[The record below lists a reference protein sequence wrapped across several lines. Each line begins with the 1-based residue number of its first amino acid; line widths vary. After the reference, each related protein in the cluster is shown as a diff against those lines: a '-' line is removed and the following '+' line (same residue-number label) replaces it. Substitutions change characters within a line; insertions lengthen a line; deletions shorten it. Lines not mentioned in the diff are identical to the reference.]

1 VLVSPEIAPLQV
13 FGAQASRLV
22 ADLLAERGVRFIG
35 ESDPQSVERDGALL
49 LGSGGSLD
57 ADCVVAVPELR
68 GPRITG
74 VPTDRNGFVT
84 TDALG
89 SVTGLADVYGAGDM
103 TSFPIKQGG
112 LAAQQADLI
121 AQRIA
126 SENGATVK
134 ELRVQHVLRA
144 RLIGGAQPVF
154 LRAELDEL
162 GQATAATLQF
172 QCLEGSESLASLEK
186 VFGRYLT
193 PYLHT
198 REPVLSQSLTDG

>member
-1 VLVSPEIAPLQV
+1 
-13 FGAQASRLV
+13 
-22 ADLLAERGVRFIG
+22 
-35 ESDPQSVERDGALL
+35 
-49 LGSGGSLD
+49 
-57 ADCVVAVPELR
+57 
-68 GPRITG
+68 
-74 VPTDRNGFVT
+74 
-84 TDALG
+84 
-89 SVTGLADVYGAGDM
+89 VYAAGDV

-126 SENGATVK
+126 SENGGAVK

-144 RLIGGAQPVF
+144 RLLGGAHPVF

-162 GQATAATLQF
+162 GRATTATLQV
-172 QCLEGSESLASLEK
+172 QCLEEGESLTSPEK